1 MKELDK
7 KWKEIEEKE
16 INEYLNSEEHKKV
29 IDELNGNQKNAT
41 EDEWK
46 EKIINEFDKIN
57 NEFNEKLDDLGN
69 LEYNVNYLENTS
81 KNEILNSEISASI
94 IEIKI
99 KYTKNLI
106 NRLLKINLE
115 LNVNIGKGG
124 VGYDISNPLNPSIGP
139 IVKPIEVDK
148 DINIRFNKNK
158 K

>member
-7 KWKEIEEKE
+7 KWKEIEERE
-16 INEYLNSEEHKKV
+16 IDEYLNSEEHKKV